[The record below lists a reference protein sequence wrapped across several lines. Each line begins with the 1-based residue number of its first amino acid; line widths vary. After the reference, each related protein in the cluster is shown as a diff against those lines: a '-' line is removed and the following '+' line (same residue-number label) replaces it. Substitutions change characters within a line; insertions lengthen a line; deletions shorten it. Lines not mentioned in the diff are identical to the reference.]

1 MIYLNFTTSS
11 LQHSQRQFVSPS
23 RRFLNVY
30 IHPLLLIQ
38 KRDGQILNALCILSK
53 SQRLCTISTYRI
65 SYNFNVLKETYS

>member
-23 RRFLNVY
+23 RSFLNVY

-38 KRDGQILNALCILSK
+38 KRDGQIVNALCILSK
-53 SQRLCTISTYRI
+53 SQRLYTISTYRI